1 MSPADQLAH
10 YIHYFLSNVVAM
22 NRQKQSWHHSL
33 MLREMLQPTPA
44 SEVLV
49 REAIR
54 PRFERLRSIM
64 RAICPEADERKL
76 DALACSVV
84 GQCLHYK
91 IAGLDHRA
99 PHRS

>member
-1 MSPADQLAH
+1 
-10 YIHYFLSNVVAM
+10 
-22 NRQKQSWHHSL
+22 

-54 PRFERLRSIM
+54 PRFERLRRSCGEV
-64 RAICPEADERKL
+64 CPEADERRL
-76 DALACSVV
+76 DALAFSVI

-91 IAGLDHRA
+91 MARRDLGAADRRRGVRGARPRLPDR
-99 PHRS
+99 PHQRRSAWRRWAWRRR